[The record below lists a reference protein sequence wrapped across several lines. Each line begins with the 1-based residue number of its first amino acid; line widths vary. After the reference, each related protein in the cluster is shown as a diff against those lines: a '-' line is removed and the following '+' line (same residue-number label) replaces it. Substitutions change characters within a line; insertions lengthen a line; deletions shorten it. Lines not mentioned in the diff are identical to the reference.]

1 MQLEPFDW
9 SVVVIGR
16 WNRAILTPAGI
27 GQRLFR
33 VDEGTPLEVLI
44 AIDALGPPLVKH
56 DGLTVVAGSDRL
68 IVQPDALNRDGVAKS
83 CEIAR
88 NAISSLPETPLSA
101 VGINLKYRCED
112 YFEPIDNAFTTE
124 IDTRATEL
132 GLNRIE
138 SQLQQSYNF
147 ASGRVNVIVAI
158 GEDGKRS
165 LAFNFEWQTNKKDD
179 HLNWLATSFDTLTPL
194 MIKVAE
200 EILQIPK
207 PEIKYELS

>member
-27 GQRLFR
+27 AQRLFK
-33 VDEGTPLEVLI
+33 VEEGTPLEVLI

-68 IVQPDALNRDGVAKS
+68 IVQPDAFNRDGVAKS
-83 CEIAR
+83 CEVAR

-138 SQLQQSYNF
+138 SQLQNSYNF
-147 ASGRVNVIVAI
+147 ETGKVNVIIAI

-165 LAFNFEWQTNKKDD
+165 LAFNFELQTNKKDD
-179 HLNWLATSFDTLTPL
+179 HLAWLATSFDTFASLIT
-194 MIKVAE
+194 KVSE
-200 EILQIPK
+200 ELLQIPK
-207 PEIKYELS
+207 TEIKYELS

>member
-1 MQLEPFDW
+1 MQLEPVDW

-33 VDEGTPLEVLI
+33 VEEGTPLEVLI
-44 AIDALGPPLVKH
+44 AIDALGPPIVKH
-56 DGLTVVAGSDRL
+56 NGLTVVAGSDRL

-112 YFEPIDNAFTTE
+112 YFDPIDNAFTTE
-124 IDTRATEL
+124 IDTRATER

-147 ASGRVNVIVAI
+147 ESGRVNVIIAI

-165 LAFNFEWQTNKKDD
+165 LAFNFEWQTNRKDD
-179 HLNWLATSFDTLTPL
+179 HLNWLATSFDTLTSL
-194 MIKVAE
+194 MTKVTE
-200 EILQIPK
+200 QILQIPK
-207 PEIKYELS
+207 SEIKYELS

>member
-27 GQRLFR
+27 GQRLFK
-33 VDEGTPLEVLI
+33 VEEGTPLEVLI

-56 DGLTVVAGSDRL
+56 DGLTVVVGSDRL
-68 IVQPDALNRDGVAKS
+68 IVQPDVLNRDGVAKS

-101 VGINLKYRCED
+101 VGVNLKYRCED
-112 YFEPIDNAFTTE
+112 YFEPIDNAFTTD
-124 IDTRATEL
+124 IDVRATEL
-132 GLNRIE
+132 GLVRIE
-138 SQLQQSYNF
+138 SLLQQSYNF
-147 ASGRVNVIVAI
+147 ESGRVNVIIGI
-158 GEDGKRS
+158 GEDGNRS
-165 LAFNFEWQTNKKDD
+165 LAFNFELQTNKKDD
-179 HLNWLATSFDTLTPL
+179 HLSWLATSFDTFTLL
-194 MIKVAE
+194 MTKVAE

>member
-1 MQLEPFDW
+1 
-9 SVVVIGR
+9 
-16 WNRAILTPAGI
+16 
-27 GQRLFR
+27 
-33 VDEGTPLEVLI
+33 
-44 AIDALGPPLVKH
+44 
-56 DGLTVVAGSDRL
+56 
-68 IVQPDALNRDGVAKS
+68 
-83 CEIAR
+83 
-88 NAISSLPETPLSA
+88 
-101 VGINLKYRCED
+101 LKYRCDD

-124 IDTRATEL
+124 IDTRATEV

-147 ASGRVNVIVAI
+147 ASGKVNVIIAI

-179 HLNWLATSFDTLTPL
+179 HLDWLAKSFDTFTPT

-207 PEIKYELS
+207 PDIKYELS